1 MDGYLNELN
10 YIFEISTQLERFK
23 TLENSKLFNYR
34 CNICGDS
41 HKNKFKAR
49 AYLFYSGKD
58 DKFFFK
64 CHNCGVTLSFEH
76 YLKTYF
82 PDNYKTFR
90 LDKYLNKNKEI
101 KQEYKQNNSYIEKLQ
116 KIKESAAIENKHL
129 FSVYKSDAC
138 LQYLQS
144 RLIPEDKF
152 DRLYYTD
159 NFANLVHSIDVN
171 EQYKERNLP
180 SDERLILLLKD
191 EDGNIKGVQGRSLNN
206 TSQLRYITCML
217 TDDNKIFGLE
227 YIDKTKTVYVTEGA
241 FDSLFLDNAISV
253 NGGDANVLTTAT
265 SIPQENMILVFDN
278 EPRHKDT
285 TKRLE
290 SAINKNYRVVIWDKI
305 GTELK
310 DINDMVK
317 SGITIDYI
325 KNYIDENNYR
335 GTKALV
341 KFKHWKK

>member
-1 MDGYLNELN
+1 MNQPVLLFKELKELKGRDG
-10 YIFEISTQLERFK
+10 K
-23 TLENSKLFNYR
+23 FNR
-34 CNICGDS
+34 PGL
-41 HKNKFKAR
+41 KA
-49 AYLFYSGKD
+49 F
-58 DKFFFK
+58 
-64 CHNCGVTLSFEH
+64 
-76 YLKTYF
+76 
-82 PDNYKTFR
+82 
-90 LDKYLNKNKEI
+90 LDKYAG
-101 KQEYKQNNSYIEKLQ
+101 QV
-116 KIKESAAIENKHL
+116 AAEQDMFPEEGAWPVLKAIRLLENEEEL
-129 FSVYKSDAC
+129 D
-138 LQYLQS
+138 
-144 RLIPEDKF
+144 
-152 DRLYYTD
+152 
-159 NFANLVHSIDVN
+159 LVQAVL
-171 EQYKERNLP
+171 ELYKERNLP
-180 SDERLILLLKD
+180 SDERLVLLLKD

-227 YIDKTKTVYVTEGA
+227 HIDKTKTVYVTEGA

-265 SIPQENMILVFDN
+265 SIPQENLILVFDN

-335 GTKALV
+335 GTKALI